1 MLLSFLYSFIHL
13 HLGRTEV
20 RRNPRATIHDRKSS
34 DHIHMW
40 REENEGKKA
49 QGYTACN
56 NSFVCQFQRLTSV
69 SVLDH
74 ILGVPGF
81 LKATVSPDITLKT
94 SGKPKLKDIAHI
106 TSQEAERTMQD
117 QRRLSRRAVENQV
130 FPGWVI
136 DHTGSA
142 RKDEAI

>member
-1 MLLSFLYSFIHL
+1 
-13 HLGRTEV
+13 
-20 RRNPRATIHDRKSS
+20 
-34 DHIHMW
+34 MW

-49 QGYTACN
+49 RDYTACN
-56 NSFVCQFQRLTSV
+56 NSFVCQFRRLTSV